1 VTSTTH
7 RIEFG
12 GSQGVALA
20 ARLDLPAGDVKALAL
35 FAHCFTCS
43 KESFAAARISTG
55 LVDHGFG
62 VLRFDFTGL
71 GSSDGD
77 FANTNFSSN
86 TEDLVCAAGWLI
98 DNHGPARVLIGHSLG
113 GAAALAVASRLETVE
128 GVVTIGAPS
137 DVTHVEA
144 LLGDAV
150 ETIETAGEA
159 PVELAGRSFLIRRQF
174 LDDLRATELLDRVA
188 TMHRPLLVM
197 HSPMD
202 AQVDIS
208 HAARIYQAARHPKSF
223 MALDGADHMLSR
235 PADALYAS
243 RIIAAWADRHT
254 A

>member
-1 VTSTTH
+1 MIPNTH
-7 RIEFG
+7 RIEFP
-12 GSQGVALA
+12 GSHGVDLA
-20 ARLDLPAGDVKALAL
+20 ARLDLPADGAKALAL

-86 TEDLVCAAGWLI
+86 TEDLVCAAEWLA

-113 GAAALAVASRLETVE
+113 GAAVLTVASQLEAVD

-137 DVTHVEA
+137 DVTHIEA

-150 ETIETAGEA
+150 GTIETEGEA
-159 PVELAGRSFLIRRQF
+159 AVELAGRSFLIRRQF
-174 LDDLRATELLDRVA
+174 LDDLRATDLLDRVA
-188 TMHRPLLVM
+188 SMRRPLLVM
-197 HSPMD
+197 HSPTD
-202 AQVDIS
+202 AQVDVS

-223 MALDGADHMLSR
+223 MALDGADHMLTN
-235 PADALYAS
+235 PGDAVFAS

-254 A
+254 S